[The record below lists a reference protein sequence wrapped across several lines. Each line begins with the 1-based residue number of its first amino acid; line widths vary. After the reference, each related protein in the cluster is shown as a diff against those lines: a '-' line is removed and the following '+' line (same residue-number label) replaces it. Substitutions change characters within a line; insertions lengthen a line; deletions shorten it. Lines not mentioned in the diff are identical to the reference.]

1 MARSEGRL
9 NQYSSRGIG
18 IPVGGAIG
26 GGDDFAQRIGK
37 PYAPKPFR
45 SLGGFEGSADSTFS
59 YKLGRHQVDDREDAG
74 ETFNF
79 DDIASRKIAGPRKLS
94 NNVKLKNLG
103 KPNLIDFEPFGAK
116 AIASAAVQYETLLRE
131 FTEELLHPADDRDED
146 LDLDE
151 FSGAGAIAGYTIPL
165 GAGPARKKDFYKKM
179 AKPYGGAYV
188 KDPLKIKP
196 RP

>member
-1 MARSEGRL
+1 MSRAEGRL
-9 NQYSSRGIG
+9 NQYSSRGIA
-18 IPVGGAIG
+18 IPVAGAIG
-26 GGDDFAQRIGK
+26 GGDDAAQRIGK

-45 SLGGFEGSADSTFS
+45 SMGGFEGSADSTFS
-59 YKLGRHQVDDREDAG
+59 YKLGRHQVNDREDAG

-79 DDIASRKIAGPRKLS
+79 DSIATRKLAGPRRLS
-94 NNVKLKNLG
+94 RNIKLKDVG
-103 KPNLIDFEPFGAK
+103 MPNLVDFEPYGAQ
-116 AIASAAVQYETLLRE
+116 AIMSTAVQYETLLRE
-131 FTEELLHPADDRDED
+131 FTDDLLRTDFDIDDD
-146 LDLDE
+146 LELDE

-179 AKPYGGAYV
+179 AKPYGGSYV